1 MLGALTLTNRIL
13 GFVNAPA
20 LMQRVVA
27 QLQEVAVDSSIYAKR
42 LEAFCPVLD
51 DAGISYVRPKG
62 AFYLFPKS
70 PLADDVQF
78 CDLLKE
84 EKILAVPGR
93 GFGLPG
99 HFRLAFCVDERV
111 IRASAQ
117 AFKNAVTAARK

>member
-1 MLGALTLTNRIL
+1 MITLSEAQRMRVLVEEKEKSIEMTITESDTNKSKYEEYNSIIL
-13 GFVNAPA
+13 G
-20 LMQRVVA
+20 QRDLVA
-27 QLQEVAVDSSIYAKR
+27 QINQDIK
-42 LEAFCPVLD
+42 
-51 DAGISYVRPKG
+51 
-62 AFYLFPKS
+62 
-70 PLADDVQF
+70 
-78 CDLLKE
+78 LKE